1 MKQLIIGLAVGVVA
15 AYLYFGSQATEEVI
29 EIETTSSDVV
39 PATSFAAAPGQIGG
53 QDFFGA
59 YDVVPGWPIN
69 IADQIEGHE
78 DWTWG
83 AGQSVFPE
91 SPDRVFVLVRGEI
104 PNVERPRNVSLREIG
119 IPANFPI
126 SNSVPWRNT
135 TNTSLPVGVDDT
147 TDNCPPVS
155 ARGECGVD
163 VRWEHTI
170 LVFNREGE
178 LIEDWTQW
186 DYLLRRPHFVTISPF
201 DPEKHV
207 WMLFLNLLMMDQN

>member
-15 AYLYFGSQATEEVI
+15 TYLYFGTQATTEVL
-29 EIETTSSDVV
+29 EIETTPSEVV
-39 PATSFAAAPGQIGG
+39 STTSYAAVSGQVGG

-59 YDVVPGWPIN
+59 YDVVAGWPIN

-83 AGQSVFPE
+83 AGQSVFAE

-104 PNVERPRNVSLREIG
+104 PNVERPSNVNLREIG

-126 SNSVPWRNT
+126 SNSVPWRNA

-147 TDNCPPVS
+147 TDNCPPSSV
-155 ARGECGVD
+155 ARLKASEYD
-163 VRWEHTI
+163 I
-170 LVFNREGE
+170 
-178 LIEDWTQW
+178 
-186 DYLLRRPHFVTISPF
+186 RPLSSCL
-201 DPEKHV
+201 EA
-207 WMLFLNLLMMDQN
+207 